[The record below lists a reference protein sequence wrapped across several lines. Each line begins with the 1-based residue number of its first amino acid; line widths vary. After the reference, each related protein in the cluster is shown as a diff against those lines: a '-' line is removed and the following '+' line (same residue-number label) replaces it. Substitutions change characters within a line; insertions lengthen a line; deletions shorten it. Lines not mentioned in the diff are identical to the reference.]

1 MCHMPHVTCQVSH
14 VSCHVSG
21 VTCQVSHVRC
31 HVSYIYFFIFFWQS
45 GGASRWRVCNQWGLP
60 RLVLLRL
67 QFTCL
72 TCPSQELFP
81 TKNRNTLM
89 GGTLLYSAGLQKM
102 GNVGSGGCRQIICG
116 RTISI
121 LYHMFYKKERNYPIV
136 RIIRLTQTLLITTT
150 DKIGKFSNRIQ
161 CKN

>member
-1 MCHMPHVTCQVSH
+1 MGPTPSSFVKAT
-14 VSCHVSG
+14 
-21 VTCQVSHVRC
+21 
-31 HVSYIYFFIFFWQS
+31 IYLFDLSQP
-45 GGASRWRVCNQWGLP
+45 GTLP
-60 RLVLLRL
+60 Y
-67 QFTCL
+67 Q
-72 TCPSQELFP
+72 
-81 TKNRNTLM
+81 NRNTLM

-102 GNVGSGGCRQIICG
+102 GNVGSG

-150 DKIGKFSNRIQ
+150 EKIGKFSNNIQ